1 MSRAAQ
7 TANGKRR
14 ILLAEDDPSIL
25 KVTKLRLEHEG
36 FDVIVATD
44 GQAAVDAAM
53 AIRTIDL
60 ILLDVR
66 MPKLDGFQVCKRL
79 KQNPLTTR
87 IPIIIFT
94 ASVTQMQRLAD
105 RCMELGVS
113 AWLRKP
119 FRSKDLL
126 AKVRQALGEEGT
138 RDV

>member
-1 MSRAAQ
+1 MSRAKPA
-7 TANGKRR
+7 TNGKRR

-25 KVTKLRLEHEG
+25 KVTQLRLEHEG

-44 GQAAVDAAM
+44 GQAAVDTALEIGM
-53 AIRTIDL
+53 IDL

-94 ASVTQMQRLAD
+94 ASVTQLQRLAD
-105 RCMELGVS
+105 RCIELGVA

-119 FRSKDLL
+119 FQSKDLL
-126 AKVRQALGEEGT
+126 AKVYQALGEEGGE
-138 RDV
+138 DV